1 MQRPNPPSIDLQ
13 SLPTNASSSKHS
25 PPLTPPYRVRMKAGR
40 ASKVQSNRPTP
51 RETYLDGLTDGNH
64 GNARGAG
71 GNEASPKERISHDLS
86 LTENPRH
93 SVVDNMLMSLN
104 PDQPRY
110 VSPSVSQRPSH
121 LAGPQSSSLRSIK
134 HRGHLKSS
142 SSASD
147 TPKSVEE
154 SPSRFS
160 TQFTRGR
167 RSNSSSNFQSS
178 LGRIDSGRHREE
190 ADAKKRANGISRQ
203 SAGETD
209 RPSVPG
215 SRAGRKSSKSSGSSS
230 VDFGSVT
237 GATKWQSSLGRR
249 SSSFDHGHRR
259 QTSSLGSSPPVSMST
274 NRQQRI
280 SSFGPDTAIPP
291 IVPSGPRSRDQSPS
305 KQHKM
310 PATERPGSNGSA
322 KVHKL
327 KKHKGDGIEGMRPRL
342 GRSISPEKRQGSE
355 QLDPPHVA
363 INPKSTGKVVV
374 SRVQSPTR
382 PYHESTLANRQGSLS
397 QMSNSPR
404 ERPGFFRRVFG
415 SSRNSNTI
423 YHEGHPQ
430 SSRNSVRAD
439 SRTGFSV
446 PNTLNRA
453 DAPSE
458 MAHPVITKKS
468 SSFFRRRKK
477 SVSEPITAPVM
488 STSTQSQLRSLD
500 KRNDIAP
507 RPSPASSLR
516 QVMDPFLQHPPN
528 ARRDSSTGPDSALS
542 PMTSPPSRPAMRP
555 SYSRQRSLQEL
566 HHSRSAHPGPTPVPR
581 NNSSASGT
589 VDVRSDDN
597 SFHPPPSSL
606 NDNMDST
613 ATDDHDKST
622 ARDAVTPWETETEN
636 RGRVT
641 PWELDADP
649 MALKRTVKT
658 FPMDTAYH
666 KENDP
671 RLHSPK
677 TFPLEKSPKPAKA
690 TPALALRDLN
700 VTATQQAKSASKKS
714 GRQDWLTAAHI
725 SPAEEKPLPP
735 EPSSSEER
743 MWLRPRISDEDH
755 PRSVATVNPTEV
767 IEVSPVSAYE
777 TALSSPNQPKPE
789 ISPVDANQIRGDV
802 TTNQDVIVDEREP
815 TSVDRELAA
824 KVFDGDE
831 NLVAKAKAA
840 AWLGD
845 EGSQR
850 ARIRRAYM
858 DKFEWQDINILAA
871 LRDFCSKILLKGE
884 TQQVDRL
891 LDALSSHWCKC
902 NPNHGFKATGK
913 SAKALP
919 MLTADHFHRRCT
931 YYLLLY
937 PAAEHRSPYSRHRI
951 QNDACAVPQERHAHD
966 TTSRSW
972 CSTQRI
978 WEQASFCFTSHQGL
992 ARVTAWKAQ
1001 ITHLGP

>member
-1 MQRPNPPSIDLQ
+1 MINRKDTPAPPMQRPNPPPSLDLK
-13 SLPTNASSSKHS
+13 SAPTKACSYKQP
-25 PPLTPPYRVRMKAGR
+25 PPLTPPSRVRMKSGR
-40 ASKVQSNRPTP
+40 ASEVQSSRPTP
-51 RETYLDGLTDGNH
+51 RETYRDGLTDGNH
-64 GNARGAG
+64 SNARGASG
-71 GNEASPKERISHDLS
+71 DEAAAPKERISHDLS

-121 LAGPQSSSLRSIK
+121 LAGPQSASLRSFK

-147 TPKSVEE
+147 STISVEE

-160 TQFTRGR
+160 TQLSRGR
-167 RSNSSSNFQSS
+167 RSNSSSNFQSP
-178 LGRIDSGRHREE
+178 LARIDSGRHREE
-190 ADAKKRANGISRQ
+190 ADSKKRADGVSRQ
-203 SAGETD
+203 STGTTD
-209 RPSVPG
+209 RPSVPH
-215 SRAGRKSSKSSGSSS
+215 SRAGRKGSKSSGSSS
-230 VDFGSVT
+230 VDFGSMT

-274 NRQQRI
+274 NRPQLI
-280 SSFGPDTAIPP
+280 PAFGPDTAVPP

-305 KQHKM
+305 KQQHKVTV
-310 PATERPGSNGSA
+310 TERPGSNGST

-342 GRSISPEKRQGSE
+342 GRSKSPEKRQGAE
-355 QLDPPHVA
+355 QLNPAYVA
-363 INPKSTGKVVV
+363 INPKSASKVIV
-374 SRVQSPTR
+374 SRAQSPTR
-382 PYHESTLANRQGSLS
+382 PYHESTSANRQGSVS
-397 QMSNSPR
+397 QLSNSPR

-423 YHEGHPQ
+423 YHDVHPQ

-439 SRTGFSV
+439 SQTGFNV
-446 PNTLNRA
+446 PNTFNRV
-453 DAPSE
+453 DPPSE

-477 SVSEPITAPVM
+477 SVSEPVIAPVM
-488 STSTQSQLRSLD
+488 STSTQSQLRSSD
-500 KRNDIAP
+500 KRNDIIP
-507 RPSPASSLR
+507 EPSPASSLR
-516 QVMDPFLQHPPN
+516 QVMEPFLHHPPT
-528 ARRDSSTGPDSALS
+528 RRRNSSKGQDSGLSAA
-542 PMTSPPSRPAMRP
+542 SPPSRPPMRP

-566 HHSRSAHPGPTPVPR
+566 QQSRAAQPGSTSALRNHSG
-581 NNSSASGT
+581 ASGS
-589 VDVRSDDN
+589 VNFKPDDN

-606 NDNMDST
+606 HDNRPTNDNNDTS
-613 ATDDHDKST
+613 KST
-622 ARDAVTPWETETEN
+622 DRAAVTPWQTDEN
-636 RGRVT
+636 RGQVA

-649 MALKRTVKT
+649 MAFKRTVKT
-658 FPMDTAYH
+658 FPVDTAYH

-671 RLHSPK
+671 RLTSPK
-677 TFPLEKSPKPAKA
+677 TFPLEKPPKPTKPA
-690 TPALALRDLN
+690 PALSLRDLN
-700 VTATQQAKSASKKS
+700 TTSPQQSKATPKKA
-714 GRQDWLTAAHI
+714 GRRDWLTAAHI

-743 MWLRPRISDEDH
+743 MYLQPRLSDEDH
-755 PRSVATVNPTEV
+755 LRSATAVNRTELV
-767 IEVSPVSAYE
+767 EVSPVSAYE

-789 ISPVDANQIRGDV
+789 ISPVDVDQIRGDV
-802 TTNQDVIVDEREP
+802 STNPEVIVDECEP
-815 TSVDRELAA
+815 TSLDRELAA
-824 KVFDGDE
+824 KVFSGDE
-831 NLVAKAKAA
+831 TLVAKAKAA

-858 DKFEWQDINILAA
+858 DMFEWQDINILAA

-891 LDALSSHWCKC
+891 LDALSSRWCNC

-913 SAKALP
+913 SAK
-919 MLTADHFHRRCT
+919 F
-931 YYLLLY
+931 
-937 PAAEHRSPYSRHRI
+937 
-951 QNDACAVPQERHAHD
+951 
-966 TTSRSW
+966 
-972 CSTQRI
+972 
-978 WEQASFCFTSHQGL
+978 
-992 ARVTAWKAQ
+992 
-1001 ITHLGP
+1001 